1 MSQKILVILGHPNS
15 QSFCQALVEQ
25 YVFGAQS
32 RQKEVRVL
40 TLNQISFDP
49 VLHGGYNRDQVL
61 EPELIKAQQD
71 ILWADHLTFVYPIWW
86 GGIPTLLKGFI
97 DRTFLPGFA
106 FKYHQND
113 PRWDRLLTGRSADLL
128 VTMDTP
134 PWYFR
139 WVSKMPGHN
148 QMKKTTLEF
157 CGIKPVKIKDFGS
170 VRTATPKQKEKWL
183 LQANVMGQN
192 A

>member
-1 MSQKILVILGHPNS
+1 VSQKILVILGHPNS

-86 GGIPTLLKGFI
+86 GGIPALLKGFI

-113 PRWDRLLTGRSADLL
+113 PWWDRLLKGRSADLL

-148 QMKKTTLEF
+148 QMKKTILEF
-157 CGIKPVKIKDFGS
+157 CGVKPVKIKDFGA
-170 VRTATPKQKEKWL
+170 VRTATPEQKEKWL
-183 LQANVMGQN
+183 RQANVMGQN